1 MRPGIFLFVI
11 LLLNEDVYV
20 RFPLN
25 FLTDFLN
32 PQEKHHKIKS
42 CCVDFTMKT

>member
-11 LLLNEDVYV
+11 LLLNEDVHV

-32 PQEKHHKIKS
+32 RKKNITKS
-42 CCVDFTMKT
+42 NRVA